1 MSQVVTP
8 SPGGPADKAGI
19 KSRDVVVSID
29 GKPTTGLS
37 LYDAGDMLQGG
48 EGSQVCSSPVTHQ
61 PLPVKHT
68 MDVSVGKAV
77 YTCIIYV

>member
-1 MSQVVTP
+1 MLAEQVVTP
-8 SPGGPADKAGI
+8 APDGPADKAGV

-48 EGSQVCSSPVTHQ
+48 DGSQVCFIHACIS
-61 PLPVKHT
+61 LLVKYLFT
-68 MDVSVGKAV
+68 
-77 YTCIIYV
+77 